1 MDSKL
6 PKQASKDVDSCSD
19 AAERSDY
26 KSKTK
31 TRNATF

>member
-1 MDSKL
+1 MDSKC
-6 PKQASKDVDSCSD
+6 PKPASKDVGSCSD
-19 AAERSDY
+19 AAKRSDY